1 MIETLQTASRVVDF
15 QAILNYADVTND
27 YNPIHVDK
35 EFAAKTPMGGVIAHG
50 TMSLALIWQALRK
63 TLGAELTSRVHLE
76 IRFVRP
82 VRIDDTVTGG
92 GSLKSGST
100 DVYEVWV
107 RNQKG
112 EDVIAGTATIR

>member
-1 MIETLQTASRVVDF
+1 MIETLQTASRHVDF

-27 YNPIHVDK
+27 YNPMHVDK
-35 EFAAKTPMGGVIAHG
+35 EFAAKSPMGGVIAHG

-63 TLGAELTSRVHLE
+63 TLGADLMNRIHLE

-92 GSLKSGST
+92 GSLKPGSA